1 MNDLQEVLFRK
12 AFEAFETLQREKR
25 IFPDE
30 KHELARRTFCTLW
43 DVIEAAGL
51 SDQYCEWRIENHGE
65 LL

>member
-30 KHELARRTFCTLW
+30 EHELSRRTFCTLW

-51 SDQYCEWRIENHGE
+51 SRSFE
-65 LL
+65 